1 MDNKNKELMLKTIP
15 IFVIM
20 IFGVFILK
28 ILSRF
33 FPEELEIL
41 IISWNICAFVIGC
54 FLTYSIV
61 KITKTK
67 TDNELKEKEEKI
79 NELKK

>member
-20 IFGVFILK
+20 VFGVFILK

-41 IISWNICAFVIGC
+41 IISWNICTFVIGC

>member
-20 IFGVFILK
+20 VFGVFILK

-41 IISWNICAFVIGC
+41 IISWNICTFVIGC
-54 FLTYSIV
+54 FLTYNIV